1 MASKVT
7 QSEFMANYGEIKG
20 SEVADKLK
28 EPPKTGIIK
37 LPGGI
42 ENGIL
47 KLKECYF
54 GRNENGDFFRIAGT
68 AESPEN
74 HDHVPVRGLQSS
86 QVVNFKPETWDKPDD
101 RGVSPK
107 DEVINYMR
115 MLVGDG
121 PFRVE
126 KINLITIAESIHTRA
141 NDNTKK
147 PIYVWFSTTK
157 SDGKKINPKTG
168 QPYPPRVFEN
178 WHGTRGLEN
187 YTPKNAGNLAP
198 GLKVKEEDTKHNGTH
213 KEVEKPKK
221 DESKEPEKPIE
232 YSDDQDLSSLATRA
246 ANGDSEA
253 ESTIRE
259 MFTKLGYTDD
269 DWDGTTSFDQIVDMI
284 RGGAKEGTKEEGKKE
299 EKEFIPE
306 PGNTVCKYAPPD
318 ARSKV
323 GKRLK
328 QVDVSVEKIDK
339 RSKTMTLKALDSDK
353 VFEGVKWND
362 EHVSYD

>member
-28 EPPKTGIIK
+28 EPPKTGIIR

-54 GRNENGDFFRIAGT
+54 GRNENGDFFRCSGTVIAP
-68 AESPEN
+68 ESVGAN
-74 HDHVPVRGLQSS
+74 GSLVPVRGLQSS
-86 QVVNFKPETWDKPDD
+86 QVVSFKPETWDKADD

-115 MLVGDG
+115 SLVGDG
-121 PFRVE
+121 PFKAE
-126 KINLITIAESIHTRA
+126 KINLLNIAEMIQQRA
-141 NDNTKK
+141 NDTTKK
-147 PIYVWFSTTK
+147 PIYVRFSTSQSK
-157 SDGKKINPKTG
+157 PSEK
-168 QPYPPRVFEN
+168 YPNPRVFEN
-178 WHGTRGLEN
+178 WHGTHGLEN
-187 YTPKNAGNLAP
+187 YSPVGMGNPAP
-198 GLKVKEEDTKHNGTH
+198 GLKEQPKSEVKAESKKETPKKEE
-213 KEVEKPKK
+213 P
-221 DESKEPEKPIE
+221 KEPEKQVE

-253 ESTIRE
+253 EKTIRE
-259 MFTKLGYTDD
+259 MFDKLGYSEA
-269 DWDGTTSFDQIVDMI
+269 DWDGCNSFDEITDMI
-284 RGGAKEGTKEEGKKE
+284 RSGTKEGPPPRQDGQVKG
-299 EKEFIPE
+299 EFVPE

-318 ARSKV
+318 KRSNV

-353 VFEGVKWND
+353 VFEGVKWDD